1 MALNGKFRLLTP
13 TQHVSDSACLFVFHN
28 FAFPFAV
35 LSVEIGSHS
44 LQSPPSRKPQGQL
57 DFSFPVPPPIFTSS
71 AMTVCLAFSL
81 ISKPAAREQIPYD
94 STPCL

>member
-1 MALNGKFRLLTP
+1 MSQ
-13 TQHVSDSACLFVFHN
+13 TQLVSVFHN

-44 LQSPPSRKPQGQL
+44 LQSHPSQKPQGRL
-57 DFSFPVPPPIFTSS
+57 GFPFPAPPPIFSPS

-81 ISKPAAREQIPYD
+81 ISKPAAREQIP
-94 STPCL
+94 